1 MSACNMISCVGC
13 IQNTES
19 ILLLS
24 DHSMASDMLLY
35 KLAWKRVGKHTSS
48 QILSSYINVFIL
60 TSRIGECCICRPLGC
75 HARTGQAQGM
85 SIVLKVM
92 GLNPTLNDFFFLL
105 MVQIQFQPD
114 SILMCQCTVHHHYCT
129 CISSSFQNE
138 TSGRT
143 GSKAIRFLHKCFTS
157 GHPRVIG
164 EPMRKVGLPTNSQH
178 V

>member
-92 GLNPTLNDFFFLL
+92 GLNPTLNDFFFCWWYRFNSNL
-105 MVQIQFQPD
+105 IQFSCANVQF
-114 SILMCQCTVHHHYCT
+114 IIIIVHVYHLHFRMRLAAELEVKQYVFCTSVSQVA
-129 CISSSFQNE
+129 IQ
-138 TSGRT
+138 
-143 GSKAIRFLHKCFTS
+143 GS
-157 GHPRVIG
+157 
-164 EPMRKVGLPTNSQH
+164 
-178 V
+178 